1 MFKRICNV
9 PIDVFTSNTLTLP
22 ADSNGLVIIKLKRRF
37 EYRGHVYFE
46 PVRQSSIFRILQF
59 MKKNNPLYHD
69 IDINLSNIAD
79 GLTQHNKAHE
89 TYFSGVYWIM

>member
-1 MFKRICNV
+1 
-9 PIDVFTSNTLTLP
+9 
-22 ADSNGLVIIKLKRRF
+22 
-37 EYRGHVYFE
+37 
-46 PVRQSSIFRILQF
+46 